1 MLHDTGKVLLNNHS
15 PEAYAN
21 AVARAQNEGRS
32 LYAIEREEFG
42 FDHTVVGGLMLKKWE
57 LPEEIVNAAVWHH
70 SADELDMVPAILAP
84 LLQPSRSVMTL
95 RIRLA

>member
-1 MLHDTGKVLLNNHS
+1 MHAKRAISTRAKPFVAGMLHDTGKVLLNNHA

-42 FDHTVVGGLMLKKWE
+42 FDHTVVGGLMFKKWE
-57 LPEEIVNAAVWHH
+57 LP
-70 SADELDMVPAILAP
+70 
-84 LLQPSRSVMTL
+84 R
-95 RIRLA
+95 